1 MAKGEWSLEKIAVVL
16 LIVVVLIIVI
26 PSYSSGI
33 KQTAK
38 QLLGFGDEIIDYTK
52 VNENA
57 YNGFNDLVKNIADCR
72 GLNDKKCGCK
82 VDLSQFSYAHVLN
95 FTKGEAKMH
104 FTKERSN
111 LLMGSSLK
119 LNEKDKK
126 SMEGLNCYILGLGV
140 ENGDKKTGALEINFD
155 GKGAFIKKGGLA
167 SINIF
172 DDEGGKLRLGKAL
185 QVYKDDKNVLCWITV
200 ESKYAIKS
208 CGEKEKV

>member
-1 MAKGEWSLEKIAVVL
+1 MNGKEKAVL
-16 LIVVVLIIVI
+16 
-26 PSYSSGI
+26 
-33 KQTAK
+33 A
-38 QLLGFGDEIIDYTK
+38 
-52 VNENA
+52 
-57 YNGFNDLVKNIADCR
+57 R
-72 GLNDKKCGCK
+72 
-82 VDLSQFSYAHVLN
+82 YAHWQP
-95 FTKGEAKMH
+95 A
-104 FTKERSN
+104 
-111 LLMGSSLK
+111 
-119 LNEKDKK
+119 
-126 SMEGLNCYILGLGV
+126 LGKPAVPHRLPDLLGV